1 MEISKGVLMNLLA
14 DNGCKVSSEMLDMVI
29 NNIGA
34 TAIDGMLGGRDVL
47 EVCLRIANTD
57 TAYNVVSEVFRRNN
71 CHIERERE
79 LMGQNKR
86 LQERLDKLESN
97 LRSLVNVSFPHV
109 SEQKSVET
117 PKPVETPKQIET
129 PSPVKVIS
137 KHTPHD
143 TSKLGKTPV
152 VINKNDLD
160 QRQLEYYTTI
170 LKRTA
175 NSLNTH
181 GIKTQINFSELVGR
195 EFVHRLAQRFAI
207 EKHKTS
213 TRTTHSSAALLC
225 AYYATDPEVA
235 SMVESALR

>member
-14 DNGCKVSSEMLDMVI
+14 DNGCKISSEMLDMVI

-109 SEQKSVET
+109 SEQKPVET
-117 PKPVETPKQIET
+117 PKPKQI
-129 PSPVKVIS
+129 PAKVIN

-143 TSKLGKTPV
+143 TSNLGKTPV

-160 QRQLEYYTTI
+160 QRQLAYYTTI
-170 LKRTA
+170 LNRTA
-175 NSLNTH
+175 SSLNTS
-181 GIKTQINFSELVGR
+181 GIKTQINFSELVGK
-195 EFVHRLAQRFAI
+195 EFIHRLAQRFAI

-235 SMVESALR
+235 SMVENALR

>member
-34 TAIDGMLGGRDVL
+34 TAINGMLGGRDVL

-97 LRSLVNVSFPHV
+97 LRSLINVSFPHV
-109 SEQKSVET
+109 SEQKPVET
-117 PKPVETPKQIET
+117 PKPVSLVNKNA
-129 PSPVKVIS
+129 
-137 KHTPHD
+137 PHD
-143 TSKLGKTPV
+143 TSRLGKTPV
-152 VINKNDLD
+152 VINKGDLD
-160 QRQLEYYTTI
+160 QSQLAYYTTI
-170 LKRTA
+170 LNRTSS
-175 NSLNTH
+175 SLNTH
-181 GIKTQINFSELVGR
+181 GIKTQINFSELVGK
-195 EFVHRLAQRFAI
+195 EFIHRLAQRFAI

-235 SMVESALR
+235 SMVENALR

>member
-97 LRSLVNVSFPHV
+97 LRSLINVSFPHV
-109 SEQKSVET
+109 SEQKHGKT
-117 PKPVETPKQIET
+117 PKPVETPKSI
-129 PSPVKVIS
+129 PAKVIS
-137 KHTPHD
+137 KHAPRD
-143 TSKLGKTPV
+143 TSNLGRTPV

-160 QRQLEYYTTI
+160 QRQLEYYTKI
-170 LKRTA
+170 LSRTA
-175 NSLNTH
+175 NSLNTQ
-181 GIKTQINFSELVGR
+181 GIKTQINFSELIGK

-235 SMVESALR
+235 SMVENALR